1 MFICELYKSI
11 QGEGLL
17 TGTESVFVRSSGCN
31 LRCDF
36 CDTPWSSW
44 EPEGEHVAIED
55 IVRRC
60 VDLQPE
66 KDRRYVVLTGGE
78 PMLQPDVGPLTE
90 QFADA
95 GFHITIETAGTI
107 DKPVECQLMSI
118 SPKLA
123 NSTPPV
129 ARAERWTD
137 KHEQTRHCP
146 QVIEAL
152 TSRYAY
158 QLKFVVDQPGD
169 CRELVDYLQQFPQIH
184 SDQVLLMPQGVEQ
197 AELQAKEPWIREFCE
212 EHGFVFCPRMHITW
226 FGNKRG
232 T

>member
-31 LRCDF
+31 LRCHF

-44 EPEGEHVAIED
+44 EPEGEHVEVD
-55 IVRRC
+55 EIVQRC
-60 VDLQPE
+60 IDLQPDE
-66 KDRRYVVLTGGE
+66 SRRFIVLTGGE
-78 PMLQPDVGPLTE
+78 PMLQPAVVPLTK
-90 QFADA
+90 QLAAA
-95 GFHITIETAGTI
+95 GFHITIETAGTV
-107 DKPVECQLMSI
+107 DKPVQCNLMSI

-123 NSTPPV
+123 NSTPSV
-129 ARAERWTD
+129 DRAGQWAHR
-137 KHEQTRHCP
+137 HEQTRDCP

-152 TSRYAY
+152 TRRYEF
-158 QLKFVVDQPGD
+158 QIKFVVDQPDD
-169 CRELVDYLQQFPQIH
+169 CQEILDYLQQYPRIPT
-184 SDQVLLMPQGVEQ
+184 DRVLLMPQGVEL
-197 AELQAKEPWIREFCE
+197 AELESREPWIREFCE
-212 EHGFVFCPRMHITW
+212 HHGFVFCPRMHIAW

>member
-17 TGTESVFVRSSGCN
+17 TGTKSVFVRTSGCN

-44 EPEGEHVAIED
+44 EPEGDHVAVEE
-55 IVRRC
+55 IVQRC
-60 VDLQPE
+60 VDLVAGDDQGF
-66 KDRRYVVLTGGE
+66 VVLTGGE
-78 PMLQPDVGPLTE
+78 PMLQDDIVPLT
-90 QFADA
+90 QKLANADL
-95 GFHITIETAGTI
+95 HITIETAGTI
-107 DKPVECQLMSI
+107 DRPVQCDLMSI

-123 NSTPPV
+123 NSTSPV
-129 ARAERWTD
+129 ERAGRWAE
-137 KHEQTRHCP
+137 KHEQTRHRP

-152 TSRYAY
+152 TSRYPY
-158 QLKFVVDQPGD
+158 QLKFVVDHPDD
-169 CRELVDYLQQFPQIH
+169 CEEILDYLEQFPSIPA
-184 SDQVLLMPQGVEQ
+184 DRVLLMPQGVDQ
-197 AELQAKEPWIREFCE
+197 AELQAREPWIREFCE
-212 EHGFVFCPRMHITW
+212 KHGFGFCPRMHIAW